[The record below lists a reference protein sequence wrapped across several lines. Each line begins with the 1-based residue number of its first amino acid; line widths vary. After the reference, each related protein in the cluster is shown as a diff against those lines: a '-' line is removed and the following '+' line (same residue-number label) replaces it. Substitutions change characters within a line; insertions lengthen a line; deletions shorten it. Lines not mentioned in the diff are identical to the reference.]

1 MLKLYYMPGTSA
13 LASHIALVDSGT
25 KYEIQKVD
33 FAVSEQ
39 QSPAYLKVNPKGR
52 VPALKTPRGILTE
65 TPAILAYIAETNPQA
80 RLAPADDPFEFARCQ
95 AFNSYLC
102 STVHVAHAHR
112 MRGHRWA
119 DEPEAIAAMQRKVP
133 KTVFDSFIVIEEA
146 LADGPWLLGKDYSIC
161 DPYLFTMSSWLQA
174 DGVDPVRLPRVVEH
188 HQRMNERASVKRA
201 LAEQGL

>member
-1 MLKLYYMPGTSA
+1 MIKLYYMPGTSA
-13 LASHIALVDSGT
+13 LACHIALADSGA

-33 FAVSEQ
+33 FAVSQQ
-39 QSPAYLKVNPKGR
+39 QSPEYLRINPKGR
-52 VPALKTPRGILTE
+52 VPALETPHGVLTE
-65 TPAILAYIAETNPQA
+65 TPAILGYIAETNPQA
-80 RLAPADDPFEFARCQ
+80 RLAPANDPFQIARCQ

-112 MRGHRWA
+112 MRGYRWA

-133 KTVFDSFIVIEEA
+133 KTVFDSFVVIEEA

-161 DPYLFTMSSWLQA
+161 DPYLFTLSGWLQA
-174 DGVDPVRLPRVVEH
+174 DGVDPVRLPRVLEH
-188 HQRMNERASVKRA
+188 HQRMSERAGVKRA